1 MDAERQNAEP
11 SNQDMSNQEHSSQ
24 VLCEGLPGEGQS
36 SIDLRMALTP
46 HVMHGPGSPKEA
58 DIHSRYTRNS
68 AETPPSEP
76 DLKDITTPEAQS
88 REPEGSQCSDVH
100 LASRQQVLVEY
111 LDQLLRAQGEV
122 ERLDEEREHE
132 RLEEELGLSNQ
143 ERPISRGTSFV
154 AEDPAD
160 EPPEV
165 TPTEEPGLTQG
176 PISEPTQSPPQTGQP
191 AGQAPVSSDYVNISF
206 WSFGRD
212 EWRQSDCLRVNPSD
226 PSPVS
231 RIARKYS
238 WKNYS
243 LYDKTLQSLSPAQC
257 YRAATV
263 DGNNAIFL
271 ISEHEEQRLAAEGRL
286 NKDRHLLFL
295 VSQVRDRA
303 ETQPKSPNKRHCSTS
318 LGRV

>member
-1 MDAERQNAEP
+1 MEPNQAVFSRTSGARGRLLECPVAVANVPQPSLLTHDPRRCPRLGFAEGQLRALHGRHRVQAGATVLPPTDRWWTVDLYEDDIGEELKTSLVEEYANQKKPTDGEIYRKIRQYE
-11 SNQDMSNQEHSSQ
+11 
-24 VLCEGLPGEGQS
+24 GEGN
-36 SIDLRMALTP
+36 
-46 HVMHGPGSPKEA
+46 EA
-58 DIHSRYTRNS
+58 FR
-68 AETPPSEP
+68 
-76 DLKDITTPEAQS
+76 K
-88 REPEGSQCSDVH
+88 CC
-100 LASRQQVLVEY
+100 
-111 LDQLLRAQGEV
+111 
-122 ERLDEEREHE
+122 
-132 RLEEELGLSNQ
+132 
-143 ERPISRGTSFV
+143 FV